1 MLGTAP
7 RFASLAYSGFA
18 SKDIRLE
25 AVSSFSQALLL
36 LSVLAFSLGALFV
49 TTAAA
54 DPCSSVRSGAKVDPE
69 ANLDQSQPPERCSV
83 RGLTE
88 SECDD
93 VPGHKHF
100 KKDHGSG
107 FTECFFDPPT
117 SSSESDSSTQGANS
131 PVGSVATCKAG
142 YKDCEGTCIPYH
154 ASCCANGRGVYC
166 EATTGGCCFNPNQS
180 GAQQGYTCCA
190 ADSQCVYETGPTQGQ
205 CVSSM
210 EGEPSPSRSEAPRS
224 RKRIE
229 ASPNPNQAAE
239 NNKCTEQLITVEET
253 VHDTLEANTL
263 SEADVDKVNELL
275 DQADALCTDGKF
287 AEATATLATVN
298 KMVGK

>member
-7 RFASLAYSGFA
+7 RFASPAYSGFA
-18 SKDIRLE
+18 SKDIRLK
-25 AVSSFSQALLL
+25 AVSSFSPAFLL
-36 LSVLAFSLGALFV
+36 LSVLVFSLGALFV
-49 TTAAA
+49 TAASA
-54 DPCSSVRSGAKVDPE
+54 DSCSSVRGGAKVDPI

-88 SECDD
+88 SECDE

-107 FTECFFDPPT
+107 FTECFFDPPA
-117 SSSESDSSTQGANS
+117 SNAEPDSPTQDANS
-131 PVGSVATCKAG
+131 PVGGVATCKAG
-142 YKDCEGTCIPYH
+142 YKDCEGACIPYQ

-166 EATTGGCCFNPNQS
+166 EATTGGCCFNPNHS

-190 ADSQCVYETGPTQGQ
+190 TDSQCVYETGPTQGQ
-205 CVSSM
+205 CVSSS
-210 EGEPSPSRSEAPRS
+210 EPSPSRSEAPRS

-229 ASPNPNQAAE
+229 AIPNPSRVDE
-239 NNKCTEQLITVEET
+239 NNECTEQLITVEET
-253 VHDTLEANTL
+253 VHDKLEANTL
-263 SEADVDKVNELL
+263 SDADVDKVNELL
-275 DQADALCTDGKF
+275 DQADALCTEGKF